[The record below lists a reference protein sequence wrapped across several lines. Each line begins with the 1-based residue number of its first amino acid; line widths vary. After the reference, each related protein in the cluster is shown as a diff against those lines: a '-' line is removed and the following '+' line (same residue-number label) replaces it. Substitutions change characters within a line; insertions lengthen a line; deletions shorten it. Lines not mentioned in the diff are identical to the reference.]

1 MRDLNL
7 RGTRIPEIAL
17 VLGFLWL
24 ASPVV
29 VPVVLAFYLAFV
41 LTPPCNWLERWGVP
55 RVLAT
60 TLVFGAALAAVCVVG
75 AVLVSQVLDLAT
87 QLKTYS
93 VQMSEKLAGMRD
105 GRLQV
110 MSDLSE
116 AFAELSRRID
126 PETAAELSTPV
137 RVVSGTG
144 STFGRVQDAVGP
156 LLGPAAVAL
165 FVLVMTLFIVAR
177 REDLRGRL
185 IQLMGPKNVT
195 VTTQT
200 LGEAMTRVGH
210 LLLTQVYI
218 NASFAALVALGLYFI
233 GVPYALLWG
242 VLAGILRFVP
252 LVGGWIAGAF
262 PALVAFIVFP
272 GWREAGLTV
281 GFFFVTEVTLA
292 NFLEPFVLG
301 KRTGVSALALLV
313 AALFWTWM
321 WGPFGLVLATPI
333 TVCAAVVGRHF
344 PQLSFLAVA
353 FGDEPGLNAEL
364 DFYQR
369 LLGRSPKDALIFA
382 KRRAAEAGAAQTF
395 DELLV
400 PALAL
405 LSSDLD
411 AHTISDETAARV
423 AKEIDT
429 IARRLAPS
437 ARASLPASRATSLGI
452 AAVPLFDGP
461 VLQMLRVALTSASHA
476 IDTLEPANRAETL
489 ARAIERQPQLVCIA
503 DLPPGGNVNARFL
516 CRRLRAELPG
526 VFIIAVVPEASD
538 KHSQETAARLREA
551 GANTVVHSITAACQA
566 FAEHEAAEQPA
577 SSRDVAFANG

>member
-1 MRDLNL
+1 MRDLNV
-7 RGTRIPEIAL
+7 RATRILEIAL

-29 VPVVLAFYLAFV
+29 VPVVLAFYFAFV
-41 LTPPCNWLERWGVP
+41 LAPPCSWLERWGVP

-60 TLVFGAALAAVCVVG
+60 TLVFSAALAAVCVVG

-93 VQMSEKLAGMRD
+93 AQMSAKLAGIRD
-105 GRLQV
+105 GRMQV
-110 MSDLSE
+110 VNDMSE

-137 RVVSGTG
+137 RIVSGTG
-144 STFGRVQDAVGP
+144 STFGRLQDAVGP
-156 LLGPAAVAL
+156 VLAPAAIAL

-218 NASFAALVALGLYFI
+218 NASFAALIALGLYFI

-272 GWREAGLTV
+272 GIREGALTV
-281 GFFFVTEVTLA
+281 GFFFVTEVALS

-321 WGPFGLVLATPI
+321 WGPIGLVLATPI
-333 TVCAAVVGRHF
+333 TVCAAVVGRHV
-344 PQLSFLAVA
+344 PQLAFLAVA

-369 LLGRSPKDALIFA
+369 LLSGNQKDALIFA
-382 KRRAAEAGAAQTF
+382 KRRAADNGAARTF

-411 AHTISDETAARV
+411 AHAIGEETAARV
-423 AKEIDT
+423 AKDIDA
-429 IARRLAPS
+429 IARRLASPAREETPT
-437 ARASLPASRATSLGI
+437 ARAALGI
-452 AAVPLFDGP
+452 AAVPLFDTP
-461 VLQMLRVALTSASHA
+461 ILQMLRVTLASQGRALD
-476 IDTLEPANRAETL
+476 IVDGANRADTL
-489 ARAIERQPQLVCIA
+489 ARATARQPELVLIA
-503 DLPPGGNVNARFL
+503 DLPPGGNVNARFV
-516 CRRLRAELPG
+516 CRRLRTELPD
-526 VFIIAVVPEASD
+526 VFIIALVPEASD
-538 KHSQETAARLREA
+538 KHPQETAARLREA
-551 GANTVVHSITAACQA
+551 GANVVIQSITQACEA
-566 FAEHEAAEQPA
+566 LAEHDATASPA
-577 SSRDVAFANG
+577 SSREVAFANS